1 MKKKTAAIVIAILAI
16 FFAIEAYAKEPVS
29 YGPNCHFE
37 VTQVFE
43 NGIKISETKV
53 RKCVETIEENKQK
66 FDPNNRFSD
75 YVKAKV
81 VEVGFLGLLIAI
93 SK

>member
-1 MKKKTAAIVIAILAI
+1 MKRIICVLIVFGCLI
-16 FFAIEAYAKEPVS
+16 FALNAVGEEPVS

-37 VTQVFE
+37 ITQVFE
-43 NGIKISETKV
+43 NGKMISENKV
-53 RKCVETIEENKQK
+53 RKCTETIEENKQK
-66 FDPNNRFSD
+66 FDPDNRFGD

-81 VEVGFLGLLIAI
+81 VEVGLLGILIAI

>member
-1 MKKKTAAIVIAILAI
+1 VRKIIFTLIIIALAL
-16 FFAIEAYAKEPVS
+16 FACEANAKEPVS
-29 YGPNCHFE
+29 YGPICHYE

-43 NGIKISETKV
+43 NGVMMSETKV
-53 RKCVETIEENKQK
+53 RKCTETIEEGKQK
-66 FDPNNRFSD
+66 FDPDNRFGD

-81 VEVGFLGLLIAI
+81 VEVGLLGLLIAI

>member
-1 MKKKTAAIVIAILAI
+1 VKKIIFGLIIIVLVL
-16 FFAIEAYAKEPVS
+16 FAFEANAKEPVS
-29 YGPNCHFE
+29 YGPICHYE

-43 NGIKISETKV
+43 NGVKISENKI
-53 RKCVETIEENKQK
+53 RKCTETIEEGKQK
-66 FDPNNRFSD
+66 FDPDNRFGD

-81 VEVGFLGLLIAI
+81 VEVGLLGILVAI

>member
-1 MKKKTAAIVIAILAI
+1 MKRFICFLIILVCLLFAFDAVAA
-16 FFAIEAYAKEPVS
+16 EPVS

-37 VTQVFE
+37 ITQTFE
-43 NGIKISETKV
+43 NGVKISETKV
-53 RKCVETIEENKQK
+53 RKCTETIEENKQR
-66 FDPNNRFSD
+66 FDPQNRFGD

-81 VEVGFLGLLIAI
+81 VEVGLLGILIAI